1 MRFWAILLFVF
12 ALGVAGCGKKSNKQ
26 VPVNGSVTLD
36 GEPVAGALV
45 VFMPT
50 EDSPGQGGFARTGP
64 DGKFEI
70 KHELNRPGLVPG
82 TYKVTVGGS
91 PPLMDGPADEAV
103 PSKKVPGRYGDP
115 MSTPL
120 TRIAVEPDRTIE
132 LKLESVPAKN

>member
-1 MRFWAILLFVF
+1 MRLS
-12 ALGVAGCGKKSNKQ
+12 ALMLVAVALTVAGCGKKSSRQ
-26 VPVNGSVTLD
+26 VPVVGTVTLD
-36 GEPVAGALV
+36 GDPVGGALV

-70 KHELNRPGLVPG
+70 KHELNGPGLVPG

-91 PPLMDGPADEAV
+91 PPMMDGQSGEPV

-120 TRIAVEPDRTIE
+120 THIKVEPGKSIDLAIASDP
-132 LKLESVPAKN
+132 KK